1 MSRSDNPCGAC
12 KYLRR
17 RCNQGCIFAPY
28 FGNEAGS
35 TEFKAIH
42 KVFGAK
48 NTFNILSHLPISDR
62 DKAVATIVYE
72 AQARIKDPTYGCVY
86 EILALQQQV

>member
-1 MSRSDNPCGAC
+1 MH
-12 KYLRR
+12 LRVHL
-17 RCNQGCIFAPY
+17 CPLFC
-28 FGNEAGS
+28 NEAGS

-48 NTFNILSHLPISDR
+48 NTFNLLSHLSISDR

-72 AQARIKDPTYGCVY
+72 AQARIQDPTYGCVF
-86 EILALQQQV
+86 EILTLQQHV